1 VRPKTKEA
9 SKAKR
14 LEARKEVVKERSYD
28 VLTTALNDSIERS
41 EHSINP
47 QLQEVYGNTYQVNTV
62 ISNVRVTD
70 TLANR
75 GVRSQFRTIN
85 PKHEVN
91 YVYGDS

>member
-41 EHSINP
+41 EPSINP
-47 QLQEVYGNTYQVNTV
+47 
-62 ISNVRVTD
+62 
-70 TLANR
+70 
-75 GVRSQFRTIN
+75 
-85 PKHEVN
+85 
-91 YVYGDS
+91 